1 METIESWNNLQNLTS
16 LKARIAAARKLVDRR
31 ITEARMIASQGVKLK
46 DEIVL
51 ASSDV
56 DLYNKV
62 AITLASIGE
71 TRQADAQNKI
81 EELVTRGIQSIFND
95 PSMVFKVTQTQ
106 RGKTPEVKFS
116 VESRGLN
123 GRTVSTSVMDARGG
137 GLAAVVGFLLRL
149 VVMLLSKDIKEPVLV
164 LDETF
169 AHVSAEYEIP
179 LAEFIKELIDKTNV
193 IIIMVT
199 HSTAFSEFA
208 DKRYKLKLVD
218 GVTKAEE
225 V

>member
-1 METIESWNNLQNLTS
+1 MNDLTRLQT
-16 LKARIAAARKLVDRR
+16 RINSARKLVDRR
-31 ITEARMIASQGVKLK
+31 ITEARMIASQSKKLK
-46 DEIVL
+46 EDIVL

-71 TRQADAQNKI
+71 TRQADAQHTI

-95 PSMVFKVTQTQ
+95 KSMAFKVTQTQ
-106 RGKTPEVKFS
+106 RGKTPEIKFS
-116 VESRGLN
+116 VESRGLS

-149 VVMLLSKDIKEPVLV
+149 VVMLLNKEITEPVMI
-164 LDETF
+164 LDEAF

-193 IIIMVT
+193 TIILVT

-208 DKRYKLKLVD
+208 DARYKFKIID
-218 GVTKAEE
+218 GVTE
-225 V
+225 VSRI

>member
-1 METIESWNNLQNLTS
+1 MNDLTA
-16 LKARIAAARKLVDRR
+16 LAARINSARKLVDRR
-31 ITEARMIASQGVKLK
+31 VTEARMIASSSKKLK

-71 TRQADAQNKI
+71 TRQADAQRSI
-81 EELVTRGIQSIFND
+81 EELVTRGIQTIFND
-95 PSMVFKVTQTQ
+95 KSLVFKVTQTQ

-116 VESRGLN
+116 IESRGLN
-123 GRTVSTSVMDARGG
+123 GRTVSTSVMDSRGG

-149 VVMLLSKDIKEPVLV
+149 VVMLLDKNIKEPVLV

-179 LAEFIKELIDKTNV
+179 LAEFIRELIDKTNV
-193 IIIMVT
+193 TIIMVT
-199 HSTAFSEFA
+199 HSNAFSEFA
-208 DKRYKLKLVD
+208 DVRYRTKIIEGATLV
-218 GVTKAEE
+218 ERS
-225 V
+225 

>member
-1 METIESWNNLQNLTS
+1 LNDLQI
-16 LKARIAAARKLVDRR
+16 LKSRINAARKIVDRR
-31 ITEARMIASQGVKLK
+31 ITEARMIVSQSTKLK

-71 TRQADAQNKI
+71 TRQADAQRTI

-95 PSMVFKVTQTQ
+95 KSMVFKVEQTQ
-106 RGKTPEVKFS
+106 RGKTPEIKFS
-116 VESRGLN
+116 VDSRGLN

-149 VVMLLSKDIKEPVLV
+149 VVMLLNKEIAEPVLI

-179 LAEFIKELIDKTNV
+179 LAEFIKELIDKTN
-193 IIIMVT
+193 ITIIMVT
-199 HSTAFSEFA
+199 HSSAFSEFA
-208 DKRYKLKLVD
+208 DARYRFKLVD
-218 GVTKAEE
+218 GITEITRI
-225 V
+225 

>member
-1 METIESWNNLQNLTS
+1 MNDLTNLKNRIIS
-16 LKARIAAARKLVDRR
+16 ARRVVDRR
-31 ITEARMIASQGVKLK
+31 ITEARMIASQGKKLK
-46 DEIVL
+46 EDIIL

-71 TRQADAQNKI
+71 TKQADAQHTI
-81 EELVTRGIQSIFND
+81 EELVTRGIQSIFD
-95 PSMVFKVTQTQ
+95 DKTLAFKVTQTQ
-106 RGKTPEVKFS
+106 RGKTPEIKFS

-149 VVMLLSKDIKEPVLV
+149 VVMMLHKDIKEPVLV
-164 LDETF
+164 LDEAF

-193 IIIMVT
+193 TIILVT

-208 DKRYKLKLVD
+208 DARYRMKLVD
-218 GVTKAEE
+218 GVTE
-225 V
+225 VAKI

>member
-1 METIESWNNLQNLTS
+1 MTDLTG
-16 LKARIAAARKLVDRR
+16 LKARIASARKLVDRR
-31 ITEARMIASQGVKLK
+31 ITEARMIASQGKKLRE
-46 DEIVL
+46 EIAL

-62 AITLASIGE
+62 AVTLASIGE
-71 TRQADAQNKI
+71 TRQADAQRTI

-95 PSMVFKVTQTQ
+95 KSMVFNVVQTQ

-149 VVMLLSKDIKEPVLV
+149 VVMLLNKNITEPVLV

-193 IIIMVT
+193 TIIMVT
-199 HSTAFSEFA
+199 HSNAFSEFA
-208 DKRYKLKLVD
+208 DVRYKFKNVD
-218 GVTKAEE
+218 GVTVVERS
-225 V
+225 